1 MTAMWTGLGVAFIA
15 GCFGLANIWFSA
27 KVHRDNRGDHAQTMA
42 SVQQLTTSVADIHA
56 DVRDTRAD
64 VRDIRA
70 VLRDHEHRL
79 DDLEP

>member
-1 MTAMWTGLGVAFIA
+1 MTALWTGLGVAFIA

-27 KVHRDNRGDHAQTMA
+27 KVHRDNRSDHAQTMA
-42 SVQQLTTSVADIHA
+42 SVQQLTTSIADIGA

-64 VRDIRA
+64 VRD
-70 VLRDHEHRL
+70 HEHRL